1 MRPIWQV
8 NGFDD
13 ATVHAFNVALRKY
26 GSRPDVT
33 GVDIGI
39 KVKDGE
45 LNARAGA
52 VIRIHV
58 REKIEKAALT
68 RREKIPASVEG
79 IPTDIIEARY
89 VEQHAAM
96 DIDPARVMRV
106 DPFQP
111 GVSIGH
117 EDSTAG
123 TLGMFVTD
131 TLNMRRCILSTDH
144 VLRGGSKPKPG
155 DAIVQPGPA
164 DEGATPGD
172 VVATLGRFNKL
183 VAAAIAPLTGARQL
197 VDEQLG
203 SGVRIANFRLPIV
216 GDVLEKSG
224 RTTGIT
230 QGLVDGLGH
239 FDGVGFSM
247 HLRPLAEDIDDIPI
261 SDGGDSG
268 AVWYDPETRA
278 GVGLHVRGAEHP
290 TGQSS
295 FAIASSLVVIAQK
308 LNIRV

>member
-1 MRPIWQV
+1 MKPIWLA

-39 KVKDGE
+39 KVQDGQ
-45 LNARAGA
+45 LNVRAGA

-58 REKIEKAALT
+58 REKFDKAALT
-68 RREKIPASVEG
+68 SREKIPKSIEG
-79 IPTDIIEARY
+79 IPTDVIEARY
-89 VEQHAAM
+89 VEQHTN
-96 DIDPARVMRV
+96 IGLDPARVMRV

-117 EDSTAG
+117 EDTTAG

-131 TLNMRRCILSTDH
+131 TLNQRRCILSTDH
-144 VLRGGSKPKPG
+144 VLRAGSKPKPG

-164 DEGATPGD
+164 DGGATPSD

-183 VAAAIAPLTGARQL
+183 VAAAIAPLSGARQL
-197 VDEQLG
+197 VEAQLE
-203 SGVRIANFRLPIV
+203 SGVRITSFRLPVV
-216 GDVLEKSG
+216 GDILEKSG

-268 AVWYDPETRA
+268 AVWYDPETSA

-295 FAIASSLVVIAQK
+295 FAIASSLTVVAQK